1 MGLAIGLLAAGPA
14 LLTSPAW
21 AGSHLV
27 PPTFEERQHERAN
40 ALRERARARAESQLG
55 YEDAIPSA
63 RSRQID
69 YYALSQQISRL
80 SAIVQRLAASMD
92 AREQQGFIPVAPAG
106 LAETGSLGAQPP
118 GAGATGV
125 RAVYGPD
132 GPTEKSV
139 QLILD
144 YRLMVLGNPRLA
156 VGAITD
162 EGATIVARVVT
173 PDGSLV
179 EKFEIDKE
187 SGVWTPVR

>member
-1 MGLAIGLLAAGPA
+1 MGLAIALVAAAPD
-14 LLTSPAW
+14 LPTSPAW
-21 AGSHLV
+21 AVSHLV
-27 PPTFEERQHERAN
+27 PPTFEERQRERAD
-40 ALRERARARAESQLG
+40 ALRERAAARAEARLG

-69 YYALSQQISRL
+69 FYALSQQISRL
-80 SAIVQRLAASMD
+80 SVLVQRLATSMD
-92 AREQQGFIPVAPAG
+92 AREQQGFIPTAPAV
-106 LAETGSLGAQPP
+106 LAGTGSLGAQPP

-139 QLILD
+139 RLLLD
-144 YRLMVLGNPRLA
+144 YRLLVLGNPRLA
-156 VGAITD
+156 VGTITD

-179 EKFEIDKE
+179 EKFKIDKE